1 MGNKFNKKGGR
12 EGVRRSQ
19 RAKPVVEVV
28 DIEEEGGI
36 EVEEEDSGILVDL
49 DEDDNG
55 VEEGDVEVV
64 QYADEGEVIEKIS
77 SEEKAVIQKEAEEE
91 DGDDD
96 VVQVG
101 ERANSPYWNIQ
112 ARILRLKKGIKK
124 EAKAQKLGI
133 KDNSSMID
141 EVVIDDDESK
151 VENAEIEMECLDE
164 RLISVKTQRVPLK
177 KQKAWREPR
186 CGIKL

>member
-19 RAKPVVEVV
+19 RAKSVVEVV
-28 DIEEEGGI
+28 ELEEEGGM
-36 EVEEEDSGILVDL
+36 EEEEEDSGILLDL

-64 QYADEGEVIEKIS
+64 QYANEGEVIEKIS

-91 DGDDD
+91 NEDDD

-133 KDNSSMID
+133 NDSSSMIA

>member
-28 DIEEEGGI
+28 DIEEEGEI
-36 EVEEEDSGILVDL
+36 EEEEDSGILVDL

-77 SEEKAVIQKEAEEE
+77 SEEKAVIQKEAEE
-91 DGDDD
+91 DD

-101 ERANSPYWNIQ
+101 ERADSPYWNIQ

-124 EAKAQKLGI
+124 EAKAQKLGL
-133 KDNSSMID
+133 KGNSSMID
-141 EVVIDDDESK
+141 EVVIDDESK

>member
-36 EVEEEDSGILVDL
+36 EEEDSGILVDL

-55 VEEGDVEVV
+55 VEEGVVEVV
-64 QYADEGEVIEKIS
+64 QYPDEGDLIEKIS
-77 SEEKAVIQKEAEEE
+77 SEEKAVIQKEAE
-91 DGDDD
+91 DDD

-124 EAKAQKLGI
+124 EAIAQKLGL
-133 KDNSSMID
+133 KDNSSMIN

-186 CGIKL
+186 CGI

>member
-28 DIEEEGGI
+28 ELEEGRI
-36 EVEEEDSGILVDL
+36 EVEGEDSGILVDL

-64 QYADEGEVIEKIS
+64 QYADEGEVIEKLS
-77 SEEKAVIQKEAEEE
+77 SEEKAAIQKEAEDE
-91 DGDDD
+91 DDD

-124 EAKAQKLGI
+124 EAIAQKLGL
-133 KDNSSMID
+133 KGNSSMID

-186 CGIKL
+186 CSI

>member
-1 MGNKFNKKGGR
+1 M
-12 EGVRRSQ
+12 RRSQ

-28 DIEEEGGI
+28 DIEEEEEI
-36 EVEEEDSGILVDL
+36 EVEEKEEEEDSGILLDL

-77 SEEKAVIQKEAEEE
+77 SEEKAVIQKEDE
-91 DGDDD
+91 DDD

-141 EVVIDDDESK
+141 EVVIDDDERK

-186 CGIKL
+186 CSN

>member
-1 MGNKFNKKGGR
+1 MGNKFNNKGSR

-28 DIEEEGGI
+28 ELEEEGEG
-36 EVEEEDSGILVDL
+36 EEEDSGILVDL

-64 QYADEGEVIEKIS
+64 QYANEGEVIEKIS

-91 DGDDD
+91 NEDDD

-186 CGIKL
+186 CGIIL

>member
-12 EGVRRSQ
+12 EAVRRSQ

-28 DIEEEGGI
+28 DIEQEGEIEE
-36 EVEEEDSGILVDL
+36 EEEEDSGILVDL

-77 SEEKAVIQKEAEEE
+77 SEEKAVIQKEDE
-91 DGDDD
+91 DDD

-186 CGIKL
+186 YSN

>member
-28 DIEEEGGI
+28 EIEEEGGI
-36 EVEEEDSGILVDL
+36 VEEEEEEDSGILVDL

-55 VEEGDVEVV
+55 VDEGDVEVV
-64 QYADEGEVIEKIS
+64 QYANEGEVIEKIS
-77 SEEKAVIQKEAEEE
+77 SEEKAVIEKEDE
-91 DGDDD
+91 DDD

-124 EAKAQKLGI
+124 EAIAQKLGL
-133 KDNSSMID
+133 KGNSSMID

>member
-1 MGNKFNKKGGR
+1 MGNKFNKKGGKK
-12 EGVRRSQ
+12 EVRRSQ

-28 DIEEEGGI
+28 DIEQEGEIEE
-36 EVEEEDSGILVDL
+36 EEEEDSGILVDL

-64 QYADEGEVIEKIS
+64 QYADGGEVIEKIS
-77 SEEKAVIQKEAEEE
+77 PEEKAVIQKEAEEE
-91 DGDDD
+91 DEDDD

-186 CGIKL
+186 CSI

>member
-1 MGNKFNKKGGR
+1 MGNKFNNKGSR

-28 DIEEEGGI
+28 DIEEEGEI
-36 EVEEEDSGILVDL
+36 EEEEEDSGILVDL

-91 DGDDD
+91 NEDDD

-141 EVVIDDDESK
+141 EVVIDDESK